1 MGIRQ
6 LFRDRPYND
15 TAGTPN
21 TLARESTKA
30 WRVSGDT
37 QVSCCR
43 KHGLSRHAFQYWKH
57 NLQGSRSN
65 RFIELSRATGAGPG
79 GMVEILIEGGVQIRV
94 PQGVS
99 SEHLHMVLQAVKG
112 L

>member
-1 MGIRQ
+1 MERAKN
-6 LFRDRPYND
+6 ND
-15 TAGTPN
+15 TRRGKN
-21 TLARESTKA
+21 LKKEWQQHLKA
-30 WRVSGDT
+30 WRASGDT
-37 QVSCCR
+37 QLSYCR

-79 GMVEILIEGGVQIRV
+79 GMVEILIDGRVQIRV

-99 SEHLHMVLQAVKG
+99 SEHLHMVLQTVKE

>member
-1 MGIRQ
+1 MERAKSNITQRGANLKHEWRQ
-6 LFRDRPYND
+6 HL
-15 TAGTPN
+15 
-21 TLARESTKA
+21 KA
-30 WRVSGDT
+30 WRASGDT
-37 QVSCCR
+37 QVSYCQ

-79 GMVEILIEGGVQIRV
+79 GMVEILIDGRVQIRV

-99 SEHLHMVLQAVKG
+99 SEHLHMVLQTVKE

>member
-1 MGIRQ
+1 MEHSKS
-6 LFRDRPYND
+6 ND
-15 TAGTPN
+15 TRRGAN
-21 TLARESTKA
+21 LKQEWQRHLKA
-30 WRVSGDT
+30 WRSSGDT
-37 QVSCCR
+37 QVSYCR

-65 RFIELSRATGAGPG
+65 RFVELSRATGAGPG
-79 GMVEILIEGGVQIRV
+79 GMVEILIDGRIQIRV

-99 SEHLHMVLQAVKG
+99 SEHLHMVLQTVKE